1 MHELASQ
8 PTRKPLLE
16 SGCLTPFC
24 LPPLRLDSHGSFAEM
39 RGGVTDIRDANVKTK
54 TWLLF
59 GFQSSVQLDEA
70 SSAKSYLEDMSVEA
84 SS

>member
-1 MHELASQ
+1 
-8 PTRKPLLE
+8 
-16 SGCLTPFC
+16 
-24 LPPLRLDSHGSFAEM
+24 
-39 RGGVTDIRDANVKTK
+39 VTDIRDANVKTK